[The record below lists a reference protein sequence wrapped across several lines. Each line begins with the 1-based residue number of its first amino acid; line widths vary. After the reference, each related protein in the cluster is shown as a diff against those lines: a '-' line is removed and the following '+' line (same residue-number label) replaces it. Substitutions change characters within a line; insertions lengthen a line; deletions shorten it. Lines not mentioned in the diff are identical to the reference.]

1 MNHAEKVLLAHLTE
15 PDSLDI
21 LAREA
26 FDTEVIQE
34 IIPTG
39 LIRRILS
46 WCLDEYFANGRKVAP
61 SKEAITETW
70 ADQLEQAEIEI
81 EDDTETD
88 SITWAIDQLRSQY
101 VTWKSQQFV
110 TGFAKDITTADP
122 TEKVKV
128 LSERS
133 YDLFSLLQQVTPHR
147 DEMDLHEGL
156 AAALRR
162 YQDRAENGRTMAGMT
177 FGLPL
182 VDEHTFGI
190 HPGEIALM
198 AAGTGV
204 GKTWWGLNTALAEWD
219 AKRKSVVWSLENT
232 LDSAFDRMAC
242 LKAKVDYERWQRG
255 ELHEGEL
262 DRVMFWLDKIE
273 NSEHRPVVIHPRKG
287 QRTVVYMVRK
297 SVVLGAQSLIID
309 QLSHVTPPKEAR
321 RFDRRERV
329 GAIMTDL
336 QESMAD
342 TVEPLSCLLL
352 HQINREGNKAVK
364 SSGKYEVDHMA
375 DSADVERAVDFLFTL
390 YQSQDDKVLGEA
402 VLQLLKGRRVPNK
415 AWRLAWRV
423 GVGDIRVREEITDA
437 S

>member
-34 IIPTG
+34 IIPTQ
-39 LIRRILS
+39 LIRRILA

-70 ADQLEQAEIEI
+70 AEQLEQAEIEI

-88 SITWAIDQLRSQY
+88 AITWAIDQLRSQY
-101 VTWKSQQFV
+101 VTWKSQSFV

-122 TEKVKV
+122 TEKVKI
-128 LSERS
+128 LSEKS
-133 YDLFSLLQQVTPHR
+133 YDLFSLLQQVTPRR
-147 DEMDLHEGL
+147 DEMDLHDGL
-156 AAALRR
+156 QAALRR

-177 FGLPL
+177 FGMPL
-182 VDEHTFGI
+182 VDQYTYGV

-204 GKTWWGLNTALAEWD
+204 GKTWWALNTALAEWE
-219 AKRKSVVWSLENT
+219 AERRTVVWSLENT
-232 LDSAFDRMAC
+232 LESVFDRMAC
-242 LKAKVDYERWQRG
+242 LKAKVDYGRWQQG

-262 DRVMFWLDKIE
+262 ERVMYWLDRIE
-273 NSEHRPVVIHPRKG
+273 HSEHRPVVVHPRKG

-297 SVVLGAQSLIID
+297 SIVLGGQSLIID
-309 QLSHVTPPKEAR
+309 QLSHITPPKDAR
-321 RFDRRERV
+321 RSDRREKV
-329 GAIMTDL
+329 GAIMEDL
-336 QESMAD
+336 QASLTD
-342 TVEPLSCLLL
+342 TVDPLSCLLL
-352 HQINREGNKAVK
+352 HQVNREGNKAVK
-364 SSGKYEVDHMA
+364 TSGKYEVDHMA
-375 DSADVERAVDFLFTL
+375 DAAEVERTVDFLFTL
-390 YQSQDDKVLGEA
+390 YQSQDDKAIGEA
-402 VLQLLKGRRVPNK
+402 VLQLLKGRRVPK
-415 AWRLAWRV
+415 RAWRLAWRV
-423 GVGDIRVREEITDA
+423 GVGDIRVREEIPDV